1 MQLKS
6 IVDFLE
12 SVAPLEYQESYDNS
26 GLLVGEKSLDI
37 TGVLISLDCTE
48 AIVSEAIRE
57 KCNLIIAHHPILF
70 GGIKRFNN
78 ANYVQRTVQLAIKND
93 IAIYAIHTNLDN
105 VYSNGV
111 NGKIAERLRLTNTHI
126 LRPKSNTLLK
136 LATYCPPQNQEAIM
150 EALFAAGAGHIGDY
164 SNCSFSSTGMGTYKP
179 GEGSNPAIGSVGK
192 QSHEKE
198 VKIEVIV
205 PFNLQSQV
213 INKLLSVHPYEEVAY
228 EWYPILNT
236 NQSVGAGIVGD
247 LPSPIS
253 DTAFLNLLKKE
264 MNLAV
269 IKYTPVAKMIQ
280 RVSVCGGSGQFL
292 IEDAKRSKSD
302 AYVTSDIKY
311 HEFFDAENQLMIC
324 DIGHYESEKYTID
337 LLYDILREKFS
348 TFAILKTR
356 IDTNPVKYFQ

>member
-6 IVDFLE
+6 IVDYLE

-78 ANYVQRTVQLAIKND
+78 ANYVQRTIQLAIKND

-136 LATYCPPQNQEAIM
+136 LATYCPPR
-150 EALFAAGAGHIGDY
+150 
-164 SNCSFSSTGMGTYKP
+164 
-179 GEGSNPAIGSVGK
+179 
-192 QSHEKE
+192 
-198 VKIEVIV
+198 
-205 PFNLQSQV
+205 
-213 INKLLSVHPYEEVAY
+213 
-228 EWYPILNT
+228 
-236 NQSVGAGIVGD
+236 
-247 LPSPIS
+247 
-253 DTAFLNLLKKE
+253 
-264 MNLAV
+264 
-269 IKYTPVAKMIQ
+269 IK
-280 RVSVCGGSGQFL
+280 RL
-292 IEDAKRSKSD
+292 
-302 AYVTSDIKY
+302 
-311 HEFFDAENQLMIC
+311 
-324 DIGHYESEKYTID
+324 
-337 LLYDILREKFS
+337 
-348 TFAILKTR
+348 
-356 IDTNPVKYFQ
+356 